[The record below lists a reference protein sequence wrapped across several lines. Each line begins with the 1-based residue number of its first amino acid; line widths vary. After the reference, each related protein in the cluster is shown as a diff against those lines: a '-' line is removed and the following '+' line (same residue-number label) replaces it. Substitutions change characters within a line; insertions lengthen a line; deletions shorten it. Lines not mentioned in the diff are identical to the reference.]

1 MVKKAIIIGATSG
14 IGKALAINM
23 AQQGYILGLT
33 GRREAMLA
41 SLQQSITSKTYMC
54 VMDISTPHNAVEKFE
69 QLIEN
74 MQGVDLVLI
83 NAGTGSCEPDF
94 PLEGELNTIAV
105 NVSGFTA
112 IANAAYHYFTKQ
124 GHGHIAA
131 TSSIMALRGG
141 PCPSYNASKAYMSN
155 YLEGLYCRA
164 YKAGLDISV
173 TDIRP
178 GFVDTQMA
186 KGDGIF
192 WLAPVEKAAV
202 QILTAIEQKKR
213 VVYITKRWR
222 LIAILMQILP
232 FSAFVRLMMGN
243 KQKST
248 KTY

>member
-1 MVKKAIIIGATSG
+1 MLKNAIIIGATSG
-14 IGKALAINM
+14 IGRALAIYM
-23 AQQGYILGLT
+23 AQQGYVLGLT
-33 GRREAMLA
+33 GRREALLS
-41 SLQQSITSKTYMC
+41 SLQHGIPSETFTA
-54 VMDISTPHNAVEKFE
+54 VMDISKPHDAAEKFE
-69 QLIEN
+69 QLLN
-74 MQGVDLVLI
+74 KMQRVDIVLI
-83 NAGTGSCEPDF
+83 NAGTGSCEPEF
-94 PLEGELNTIAV
+94 PLRAELDTVAV

-112 IANAAYHYFTKQ
+112 IANSAYHYFTKQ

-164 YKAGLDISV
+164 YRAGIDISI

-202 QILTAIEQKKR
+202 QILRAIEQKKR
-213 VVYITKRWR
+213 VAYITKRWR
-222 LIAILMQILP
+222 LIAILMQVLP
-232 FSAFVRLMMGN
+232 FRAFVRLALGKKGN
-243 KQKST
+243 
-248 KTY
+248 